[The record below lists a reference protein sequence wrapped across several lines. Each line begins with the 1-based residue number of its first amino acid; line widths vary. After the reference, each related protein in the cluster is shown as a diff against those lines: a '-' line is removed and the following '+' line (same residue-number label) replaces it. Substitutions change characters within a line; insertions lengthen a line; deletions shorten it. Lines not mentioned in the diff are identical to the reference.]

1 MVFSWQ
7 ARAGRAP
14 AVERGRRGAGAAG
27 RQAGG
32 GRARQASG
40 GRARQAPAGERR
52 AGAAGTGRRAGR
64 VANPRAMLDRVEK
77 KRGIE
82 SVTVC
87 VCIFFSLSADFVID
101 LFCFFFADDL
111 DMSVLDNFYIFIYV
125 IMFKSMIKNFTF
137 IDHGRDRNRY
147 CRRSEKIDRNS
158 HR

>member
-1 MVFSWQ
+1 MSAF
-7 ARAGRAP
+7 
-14 AVERGRRGAGAAG
+14 
-27 RQAGG
+27 
-32 GRARQASG
+32 
-40 GRARQAPAGERR
+40 
-52 AGAAGTGRRAGR
+52 
-64 VANPRAMLDRVEK
+64 
-77 KRGIE
+77 
-82 SVTVC
+82 
-87 VCIFFSLSADFVID
+87 FFSLSADFVID